1 MRREFTILFVC
12 RFWGPVS
19 MFRRFLKFLKGD
31 ENGADERF
39 EGSYLDHLLEQIRP
53 TLIKQLQHCP
63 EHDPVLLAVAG
74 VLRATMLNAW
84 ALEMREPLV
93 DKQTPGVRPPPAP
106 NDADVALD
114 DTQEQNA
121 PTSAPNEETL
131 DFPRPDLP
139 EADSEA
145 SADAAPVEAQTED
158 VESDVRANDVVGDD
172 DHSQGHATEDEDVES
187 DVSDDDIVEQRE
199 PENRSARITEEIDV
213 SELHIISPPERAD
226 RDTTVEMEREA
237 IIAGALPRLDTPE
250 VLAAGRV
257 FLNLLIDNDRLPTD
271 LQLSVSETTLARDL
285 LLGYFVGS
293 DDFTGKAKRLL
304 TTVEK
309 KFSDGLFSQARL
321 LLQLFHTDEST
332 RITNDRNLFYE
343 DMILRLGIRRRH
355 KITEEELTQ
364 LRERFKA
371 SSTDKGMRELFSWL
385 DSALLVKMY
394 LLGRS
399 PQAHSVWSESIE
411 MCSKPKAKEHF
422 LELIPAVR
430 WRPADRAELSV
441 TEQIR
446 NHVTKK
452 SARVFVIAQI
462 RTCYF
467 VLRAVGDT
475 GLEGY
480 LDSFFDWTE
489 REFGLNGTRLMPILY
504 NRSMMEADSM
514 TQILEEVYDTHFAP
528 QIDDKFAT
536 FNTAEI
542 DKAFAKAIK
551 IVETYDFGEV
561 APGYYD
567 LGGFV
572 FDELFKM
579 TYPSREFAAK
589 VHRIT

>member
-1 MRREFTILFVC
+1 
-12 RFWGPVS
+12 

-31 ENGADERF
+31 EDGADERF

-63 EHDPVLLAVAG
+63 EHDPVLLAVVG
-74 VLRATMLNAW
+74 VLRSTMLNAW
-84 ALEMREPLV
+84 AVEMREPLV

-106 NDADVALD
+106 NDAEAALE
-114 DTQEQNA
+114 DTQEQPA
-121 PTSAPNEETL
+121 PVASVSNEDTL
-131 DFPRPDLP
+131 DFPKLDLP
-139 EADSEA
+139 ESDSEV
-145 SADAAPVEAQTED
+145 SADVDPSATEGEED
-158 VESDVRANDVVGDD
+158 ESDVEADD
-172 DHSQGHATEDEDVES
+172 IVEADDSPASAAEEDEDEGAQEAES

-226 RDTTVEMEREA
+226 RDTTVEMERDA
-237 IIAGALPRLDTPE
+237 VIAGALPRLDTPE
-250 VLAAGRV
+250 VLQAGRV

-355 KITEEELTQ
+355 KITEEESTQ

-385 DSALLVKMY
+385 DSALLVKMH

-399 PQAHSVWSESIE
+399 PQAHVVWSESIE
-411 MCSKPKAKEHF
+411 VCSKPKAKERF

-430 WRPADRAELSV
+430 WRPADRAELPV
-441 TEQIR
+441 AEQIR
-446 NHVTKK
+446 QHVTKK
-452 SARVFVIAQI
+452 AARVFVIAQI

-504 NRSMMEADSM
+504 NRSMMESDSM
-514 TQILEEVYDTHFAP
+514 TQILEEVYETHFAP
-528 QIDDKFAT
+528 QIDEKFAT
-536 FNTAEI
+536 FNPAAI
-542 DKAFAKAIK
+542 DKAFANAMKL
-551 IVETYDFGEV
+551 VEKYDFGEV

>member
-1 MRREFTILFVC
+1 
-12 RFWGPVS
+12 

-31 ENGADERF
+31 EDGADERF

-63 EHDPVLLAVAG
+63 EHDPVLLAVVG
-74 VLRATMLNAW
+74 VLRSTMLNAW

-106 NDADVALD
+106 TDMEAALD
-114 DTQEQNA
+114 DTQEQTA
-121 PTSAPNEETL
+121 PVASAPNEDTL
-131 DFPRPDLP
+131 DFPRPDLA
-139 EADSEA
+139 ADSEA
-145 SADAAPVEAQTED
+145 IADVDAA
-158 VESDVRANDVVGDD
+158 S
-172 DHSQGHATEDEDVES
+172 EDEEVENDSEADDIVADEESSEDDGNAEEDGKDEQADEDES

-213 SELHIISPPERAD
+213 SELHIVSPPERAD

-250 VLAAGRV
+250 VLQAGRV
-257 FLNLLIDNDRLPTD
+257 FLNLLIDNDRLPED

-293 DDFTGKAKRLL
+293 DDFAGKAKRLL

-309 KFSDGLFSQARL
+309 KFADGLFSQARL

-355 KITEEELTQ
+355 KITEEESTQ

-371 SSTDKGMRELFSWL
+371 SSTDKGMRDLFAWL
-385 DSALLVKMY
+385 DSALLVKMH

-399 PQAHSVWSESIE
+399 PQAHSVWSDSIE
-411 MCSKPKAKEHF
+411 ACTKPKAKERF
-422 LELIPAVR
+422 LELIPAIR
-430 WRPADRAELSV
+430 WRPADRAELPV
-441 TEQIR
+441 AEQIR
-446 NHVTKK
+446 QHVTKK

-504 NRSMMEADSM
+504 NRSMMESDSM
-514 TQILEEVYDTHFAP
+514 TQILEDVYETHFAP
-528 QIDDKFAT
+528 QIDGKFAT
-536 FNTAEI
+536 FDTAAI
-542 DKAFAKAIK
+542 DKAFASAMKL
-551 IVETYDFGEV
+551 VEKYDFGEV

>member
-1 MRREFTILFVC
+1 
-12 RFWGPVS
+12 

-31 ENGADERF
+31 EDGADERF

-63 EHDPVLLAVAG
+63 EHDPVLLAVVG
-74 VLRATMLNAW
+74 VLRSTMLNAW

-93 DKQTPGVRPPPAP
+93 DKQTPGVRPAPAP
-106 NDADVALD
+106 TDMEAALD
-114 DTQEQNA
+114 DTQEQTA
-121 PTSAPNEETL
+121 PVASAPNEDTL
-131 DFPRPDLP
+131 DFPRPDLA
-139 EADSEA
+139 ADSEA
-145 SADAAPVEAQTED
+145 IADVDAA
-158 VESDVRANDVVGDD
+158 S
-172 DHSQGHATEDEDVES
+172 EDEEVENDSEADDIVADEESSEDDGNAEEDGKDEQADEDES

-213 SELHIISPPERAD
+213 SELHIVSPPERAD

-250 VLAAGRV
+250 VLQAGRV
-257 FLNLLIDNDRLPTD
+257 FLNLLIDNDRLPAD

-293 DDFTGKAKRLL
+293 DDFAGKAKRLL

-309 KFSDGLFSQARL
+309 KFADGLFSQARL

-355 KITEEELTQ
+355 KITEEESTQ

-371 SSTDKGMRELFSWL
+371 SSTDKGMRDLFAWL
-385 DSALLVKMY
+385 DSALLVKMH

-399 PQAHSVWSESIE
+399 PQAHSVWSDSIE
-411 MCSKPKAKEHF
+411 ACTKPKAKERF
-422 LELIPAVR
+422 LELIPAIR
-430 WRPADRAELSV
+430 WRPADRAELPV
-441 TEQIR
+441 AEQIR
-446 NHVTKK
+446 QHVTKK

-504 NRSMMEADSM
+504 NRSMMESDSM
-514 TQILEEVYDTHFAP
+514 TQILEDVYETHFAP
-528 QIDDKFAT
+528 QIDGKFAT
-536 FNTAEI
+536 FDTAAI
-542 DKAFAKAIK
+542 DKAFASAMKL
-551 IVETYDFGEV
+551 VEKYDFGEV

>member
-1 MRREFTILFVC
+1 ML
-12 RFWGPVS
+12 
-19 MFRRFLKFLKGD
+19 RRFLKFFKGD

-53 TLIKQLQHCP
+53 TLIKQLQRCP

-84 ALEMREPLV
+84 ALDMREPLV

-106 NDADVALD
+106 NDAEVSANDI
-114 DTQEQNA
+114 QEQNA
-121 PTSAPNEETL
+121 PVASAPNEETL
-131 DFPRPDLP
+131 DFPRIDPP

-145 SADAAPVEAQTED
+145 SADVDLAASEGEEADAQADDIVEEED
-158 VESDVRANDVVGDD
+158 PSGD
-172 DHSQGHATEDEDVES
+172 ATEDEPQEAES

-213 SELHIISPPERAD
+213 SELQIISPPDRAD
-226 RDTTVEMEREA
+226 RDTTVEMERA
-237 IIAGALPRLDTPE
+237 AVVAGALPRLDTPE
-250 VLAAGRV
+250 VLQAGRV
-257 FLNLLIDNDRLPTD
+257 FLNLLVDNDRLPTD

-293 DDFTGKAKRLL
+293 DDFAGKAKRLL

-355 KITEEELTQ
+355 KITEEESTQ

-385 DSALLVKMY
+385 DSALLVKLH

-399 PQAHSVWSESIE
+399 PHAHSVWSESIE
-411 MCSKPKAKEHF
+411 VCSKPKAKERF

-430 WRPADRAELSV
+430 WRPADRAELPV
-441 TEQIR
+441 AEQIR
-446 NHVTKK
+446 QHITKK

-504 NRSMMEADSM
+504 NRSMMESDSM
-514 TQILEEVYDTHFAP
+514 TQILEEVYETHFAP
-528 QIDDKFAT
+528 QIDEKFAS
-536 FNTAEI
+536 FNTAAV
-542 DKAFAKAIK
+542 DKAFANAMKL
-551 IVETYDFGEV
+551 VEKYDFGEV

>member
-1 MRREFTILFVC
+1 
-12 RFWGPVS
+12 

-63 EHDPVLLAVAG
+63 EHDPLLLAVVG
-74 VLRATMLNAW
+74 VLRSTMLNAW
-84 ALEMREPLV
+84 ELEMREPLV

-106 NDADVALD
+106 SDAEGVLD
-114 DTQEQNA
+114 GTQDQIA
-121 PTSAPNEETL
+121 PAASAVSPIEDTL
-131 DFPRPDLP
+131 DFPRPTIDDGTDASS
-139 EADSEA
+139 EEEDQSEDADEKVEDAESADDSESASDSEA
-145 SADAAPVEAQTED
+145 AGDD
-158 VESDVRANDVVGDD
+158 VE
-172 DHSQGHATEDEDVES
+172 ES

-213 SELHIISPPERAD
+213 SELHIVTPPGRAD
-226 RDTTVEMEREA
+226 RDTTIEIERES
-237 IIAGALPRLDTPE
+237 IVVDALPRLDTPE
-250 VLAAGRV
+250 VLQAGRV

-293 DDFTGKAKRLL
+293 DDFNGKAKRLL

-309 KFSDGLFSQARL
+309 KFADGLFSQARL

-385 DSALLVKMY
+385 DSGLLVKMH

-399 PQAHSVWSESIE
+399 PSAHAVWSESIE
-411 MCSKPKAKEHF
+411 MCTKPKAKERF
-422 LELIPAVR
+422 LEVIPAVR
-430 WRPADRAELSV
+430 WRPADRGELPV
-441 TEQIR
+441 ADQIR

-452 SARVFVIAQI
+452 SARVFVVAQI

-504 NRSMMEADSM
+504 NRSMMESDSM
-514 TQILEEVYDTHFAP
+514 TQILEEVYETYFEAQVDL
-528 QIDDKFAT
+528 KFAE
-536 FNTAEI
+536 FDAASI
-542 DKAFAKAIK
+542 DRAFGKAIK
-551 IVETYDFGEV
+551 LVEKYDFGEV

-579 TYPSREFAAK
+579 SYPSREFAAK